1 MIIIKKLHLLTF
13 YEQMCSLIWIICLK
27 LTQIWLFAFYCKIIS
42 QNLVQIICC
51 FWYVEFSHD
60 NPKITTHFLFWSSS
74 LSTVIRSITHRR
86 MLCRLPFEITFCSF
100 KNLGMDVTSWFGFVF
115 NYLGIRW
122 CSDFIFMNIMN
133 YLVYKYVIRI
143 IHRWDNGAIKRN
155 FDFLSYIC

>member
-1 MIIIKKLHLLTF
+1 MQWQQKGKVNHLIIRTVSKRCEDHNKKLHLLTF
-13 YEQMCSLIWIICLK
+13 YEQMCSLIWIICSK
-27 LTQIWLFAFYCKIIS
+27 LTKIWLFAHYCKIIT
-42 QNLVQIICC
+42 QNLVQNLCC

-133 YLVYKYVIRI
+133 YLVYK
-143 IHRWDNGAIKRN
+143 
-155 FDFLSYIC
+155 

>member
-1 MIIIKKLHLLTF
+1 MQWQQKGKVNHLIIRTVSKGCDDHNKKNFNFLPFMSRCVLWSELFVQNSLKYDYLHN
-13 YEQMCSLIWIICLK
+13 
-27 LTQIWLFAFYCKIIS
+27 YCKSIS
-42 QNLVQIICC
+42 QNLVQNLCC

-100 KNLGMDVTSWFGFVF
+100 KNLGMDVTAWVGFVF

-122 CSDFIFMNIMN
+122 CYDFIFMNIMN
-133 YLVYKYVIRI
+133 Y
-143 IHRWDNGAIKRN
+143 
-155 FDFLSYIC
+155 F

>member
-1 MIIIKKLHLLTF
+1 MIITKKLHLLTF
-13 YEQMCSLIWIICLK
+13 YEQMCSLIWIIPFKTHL
-27 LTQIWLFAFYCKIIS
+27 YM
-42 QNLVQIICC
+42 IICILFYHYFTKISSDSML

-122 CSDFIFMNIMN
+122 CSDFIFMNIMK
-133 YLVYKYVIRI
+133 YLIYKYVIRI
-143 IHRWDNGAIKRN
+143 IHTWDNSAIKRKL
-155 FDFLSYIC
+155 DFLNHIC